1 MRHLTVAKNT
11 FYQILTKGTT
21 SFIGFLITIIIARSF
36 GVIGFG
42 DFTKITAFVGLF
54 FLFVDL
60 GLNAVYLQSSDEDE
74 NNFKKLFY
82 FRLLITLAI
91 FLLVNIIAIFL
102 PFNEVLELGFSPLV
116 RLGIFIYSFSLFT
129 QAIIIS
135 ATVIFQ
141 KKLNYFPYL
150 VSLVLGSLVNLL
162 TVSIFSYLGFPILYI
177 ILAYVLSSI
186 VTSAVALFYVRKKI
200 LPVSFDFDFSKR
212 IFIKSFPIGLMLIF
226 NLIYFRADMLLLSL
240 LKPTNDVGI
249 YGVSYKFFDFLIAL
263 PLFLSNALYPFL
275 LASKNNTKKFFSI
288 TKYYFFV
295 FLISSV
301 VIILPFWFLSPLLS
315 LIKAD
320 FIPAIVP
327 FRILLLSLPFFFLT
341 SFLQWILISLG
352 KQKFLAVVYALSTIL
367 NIVLNVIFIPQWSYL
382 ASAVITGISEGI
394 VFALLVFKV
403 YSVKIFLEREQR
415 NE

>member
-1 MRHLTVAKNT
+1 MRHLVVAKNT

-21 SFIGFLITIIIARSF
+21 SFIGFLITIVIARSF
-36 GVIGFG
+36 GAIGFG
-42 DFTKITAFVGLF
+42 DFTKITAFVALF
-54 FLFVDL
+54 FLFVDF
-60 GLNAVYLQSSDEDE
+60 GLNAVYLQNSDED
-74 NNFKKLFY
+74 NFNKLFY
-82 FRLLITLAI
+82 FRLLITLTI
-91 FLLVNIIAIFL
+91 FLLANLIAVFL
-102 PFNEVLELGFSPLV
+102 PFNEALGLGFSPLV

-129 QAIIIS
+129 QAIITS
-135 ATVIFQ
+135 ATAIFQ

-150 VSLVLGSLVNLL
+150 VSFVLGSLVNLL
-162 TVSIFSYLGFPILYI
+162 IVTLFSYLGFSILYI
-177 ILAYVLSSI
+177 VLAFVLSSI

-212 IFIKSFPIGLMLIF
+212 ILIKSFPIGLMLIF

-275 LASKNNTKKFFSI
+275 LASRNNTKKFFSI

-295 FLISSV
+295 FLISAV
-301 VIILPFWFLSPLLS
+301 VIIFPFWFLSPLFS
-315 LIKAD
+315 LIKVD
-320 FIPAIVP
+320 FVPAIVP

-352 KQKFLAVVYALSTIL
+352 KQKFLAVVYVFSTLL

-394 VFALLVFKV
+394 VFVLLAFKV
-403 YSVKIFLEREQR
+403 YSVKIFLEKEQ
-415 NE
+415 